1 MIFLRTQ
8 SSGSP
13 AKVVIEH
20 LPNGVRNVRLSGEVD
35 EVETEEGGT
44 GYVYDEVVFE
54 LPEDR
59 DDTVESIT
67 QNFDAWW
74 EFGQQESEEITLEQR
89 VSDLEEALMALL
101 EG

>member
-1 MIFLRTQ
+1 MVYLKTQ
-8 SSGSP
+8 ASAEP
-13 AKVVIEH
+13 EKVIIET
-20 LPNGVRNVRLSGEVD
+20 LPDGKKTVRLAGVAEA
-35 EVETEEGGT
+35 VETEEGGVS
-44 GYVYDEVVFE
+44 YVYDEVVFD

-59 DDTVESIT
+59 NETVQRIT
-67 QNFDAWW
+67 ANFDAWW